1 MFLKEEQ
8 FGHAQLSQF
17 GRADIL
23 LRFRPVNALECDS
36 VPCNAYAKVMI
47 LIIVLHWDMVGLMKV
62 IVDKP
67 GSSLRLESAE
77 HFLSYNYLF

>member
-8 FGHAQLSQF
+8 FGDAQLSQF
-17 GRADIL
+17 GRADIF
-23 LRFRPVNALECDS
+23 LRFRLVSALECDS
-36 VPCNAYAKVMI
+36 VPCNAYAKLMI
-47 LIIVLHWDMVGLMKV
+47 LIMVLYWDMVGLMKV
-62 IVDKP
+62 IIDKP